1 MSPDIAALAS
11 FKLNADATWMLDL
24 VRENLSQFGSL
35 LDRIYSDCGDTQE
48 GADAATG
55 LIFEEIKAAA
65 WRRSLGAAFKASMLV
80 DTLPA
85 EQLAPLMFNVVG
97 LAMPYSE
104 RSVFAA
110 MTPAGRA

>member
-1 MSPDIAALAS
+1 MPPDIAALAN
-11 FKLNADATWMLDL
+11 FRLNADASWMLDL
-24 VRENLSQFGSL
+24 VRDNLPQFGAW
-35 LDRIYSDCGDTQE
+35 LDRARPDRCETQAAANAAF
-48 GADAATG
+48 GMFADE
-55 LIFEEIKAAA
+55 LKAAA

-110 MTPAGRA
+110 MPPMGEA